1 MRHAPVRHVPARH
14 QAGWRHDARSRHAPG
29 ALRRFWP
36 GLAPAAI
43 AVCTLA
49 AIALAGFIVIATS
62 LVVVATGRGGATV
75 SASVAQALEACSG
88 ELALF
93 ALTVAVVLGVA
104 ATERHFLPPGT
115 RVTAQIAHR
124 AVALTAVGFLLVHI
138 LLETVSARAAL
149 LAAVLPFTDAR
160 GRLYLGLGTIASDL
174 VIAITA
180 TSLARMRY
188 ARSRHPQLWRAVHRS
203 IYVAWPLA
211 ILHGML
217 MRGGPVWAAWTYGIC
232 AALVAVA
239 LTARIRLQDP
249 RSPTESSPPA
259 FSSPPASLPAFSSP
273 PWAPARGLQTRM
285 SPNKRAAR

>member
-1 MRHAPVRHVPARH
+1 MRHAPARH
-14 QAGWRHDARSRHAPG
+14 DARWRHDAGGRRDPG
-29 ALRRFWP
+29 SLRRFWRRLTP
-36 GLAPAAI
+36 TAI

-62 LVVVATGRGGATV
+62 LVVVAAGYPGAPV
-75 SASVAQALEACSG
+75 SASLAQALEACSG

-104 ATERHFLPPGT
+104 ATERHFLPPRT
-115 RVTAQIAHR
+115 RVTAQIVHR
-124 AVALTAVGFLLVHI
+124 AVALTAAGFLLVHI

-149 LAAVLPFTDAR
+149 LAAVLPFTAAR

-174 VIAITA
+174 VIAIMA

-217 MRGGPVWAAWTYGIC
+217 MRGGPGWAAWTYGIC
-232 AALVAVA
+232 AAVVAVA

-249 RSPTESSPPA
+249 RSPAEN
-259 FSSPPASLPAFSSP
+259 SPPASSPPPASFPASSPP
-273 PWAPARGLQTRM
+273 PWAPGAPGPQARM
-285 SPNKRAAR
+285 SHNNAVAR